1 MEIRLKDSNHEVD
14 VIVIGGGNAALCAAL
29 AARGA
34 GASVM
39 LFERAPEAQRGG
51 NSGFAGGN
59 WRVVYDGV
67 DDIKKLVPDLT
78 DEEVANTD
86 FGRYTEEQFFDD
98 MARVTQYR
106 TNPDLCEVIVK
117 RSLDTLTWMRGKG
130 VRFLP
135 YYGRQSFKVDGRV
148 KFWGGLTI
156 TVSGGGIGVVDA
168 LFAAALRE
176 GVKVAYSSRV
186 TRLLRDGAGVSGVE
200 VVSGGRVTEHRA
212 RAVII
217 ACGGFEANAEWR
229 TRYLGRGWD
238 LAKVRGSRFNTG
250 DGIRIALDAG
260 AQAYGHWSGCHAV
273 SWERYATD
281 YGEVALRTSFQ
292 RHSYPYGL
300 MINANGHRFVD
311 EGADLRPYTYAK
323 YGHIVLEQ
331 PGQFAWQVYDAKVAH
346 LLREEYK
353 SRQVTKVT
361 ANTIEELVTKLD
373 GVDAAV
379 ALKTIE
385 DYNAAAPASS
395 GFNPTVKD
403 GLATKGL
410 AIPKSNWAQRLDTPP
425 YEAYAV
431 TCGVTLTFGGIKIN
445 ACAEVVDVVDEAIP
459 GLFAAGEVVGGI
471 FYFNYPGGSGLTSG
485 AVFGK
490 VAGASAAAFA
500 AGNAK
505 AGAAG

>member
-1 MEIRLKDSNHEVD
+1 MKFQMKTEHNELD

-29 AARGA
+29 SARGN
-34 GASVM
+34 GVNVM
-39 LFERAPEAQRGG
+39 LFERAPEDQRGG

-67 DDIKKLVPDLT
+67 EDIKKLVPDLT
-78 DEEVANTD
+78 DDEIANTD

-106 TNPDLCEVIVK
+106 TNPDLCEAIVK
-117 RSLDTLTWMRGKG
+117 RSLDTLVWMQGKG

-156 TVSGGGIGVVDA
+156 TVSGGGIGVVDS
-168 LFAAALRE
+168 LFAAAQRE
-176 GVKVAYSSRV
+176 GVKVAYNSRV
-186 TRLLRDGAGVSGVE
+186 TRLLHDGSGVHGVE
-200 VVSGGRVTEHRA
+200 VASGGKLTQYHA
-212 RAVII
+212 KAVIV

-250 DGIRIALDAG
+250 DGIKIALDVG

-300 MINANGHRFVD
+300 MINANGRRFVD

-323 YGHIVLEQ
+323 YGHIVLDQ

-346 LLREEYK
+346 LLRDEYK
-353 SRQVTKVT
+353 SRQVTKVS
-361 ANTIEELVTKLD
+361 ANTLEELVSKLE
-373 GVDAAV
+373 GVDSMA
-379 ALKTIE
+379 ALKTIQE
-385 DYNAAAPASS
+385 YNLSTPST
-395 GFNPTVKD
+395 GTFNPTVKD
-403 GLATKGL
+403 GLTTTGL
-410 AIPKSNWAQRLDTPP
+410 TIPKSNWAQKLDRPP

-431 TCGVTLTFGGIKIN
+431 TCGITFTFGGIKIN
-445 ACAEVVDVVDEAIP
+445 TNAEVVDVMEAPIP

-490 VAGASAAAFA
+490 IAGASAAAYA
-500 AGNAK
+500 AAK
-505 AGAAG
+505 TTVC

>member
-1 MEIRLKDSNHEVD
+1 MAVNSDVD
-14 VIVIGGGNAALCAAL
+14 VIVVGGGNAALCAAL
-29 AARGA
+29 SAREA
-34 GASVM
+34 GASVA
-39 LFERAPEAQRGG
+39 LLERAPEDQRGG

-78 DEEVANTD
+78 AEEIANTD

-168 LFAAALRE
+168 LFAAAKRD
-176 GVKVAYSSRV
+176 GVRVAYNSRV
-186 TRLLRDGAGVSGVE
+186 TRLLADEQGVHGVE
-200 VVSGGRVTEHRA
+200 VTSGRKVEQVRA

-250 DGIRIALDAG
+250 DGIRMALDAG
-260 AQAYGHWSGCHAV
+260 AQPYGHWSGCHAV
-273 SWERYATD
+273 GWERYATD

-300 MINANGHRFVD
+300 MINATGNRFVD

-323 YGHIVLEQ
+323 YGHVVLEQ
-331 PGQFAWQVYDAKVAH
+331 PGQFAWQVYDQKVTH
-346 LLREEYK
+346 LLREEY
-353 SRQVTKVT
+353 RGRHCTKVT
-361 ANTIEELVTKLD
+361 ANTLDELVAKLE
-373 GVDAAV
+373 GVDAKQ
-379 ALKTIE
+379 ALKTITA
-385 DYNAAAPASS
+385 YNAAAGNGGP
-395 GFNPTVKD
+395 FNPTVKD
-403 GLATKGL
+403 GLSTMGL
-410 AIPKSNWAQRLDTPP
+410 TIPKSNWAQKLDAPP
-425 YEAYAV
+425 YEAYAI
-431 TCGVTLTFGGIKIN
+431 TCGVTFTFGGIKIN
-445 ACAEVVDVVDEAIP
+445 PAAEVVDVMDQPIP
-459 GLFAAGEVVGGI
+459 GLFAAGEAVGGI

-500 AGNAK
+500 AS
-505 AGAAG
+505 AGATT

>member
-1 MEIRLKDSNHEVD
+1 
-14 VIVIGGGNAALCAAL
+14 
-29 AARGA
+29 
-34 GASVM
+34 
-39 LFERAPEAQRGG
+39 
-51 NSGFAGGN
+51 
-59 WRVVYDGV
+59 
-67 DDIKKLVPDLT
+67 
-78 DEEVANTD
+78 
-86 FGRYTEEQFFDD
+86 
-98 MARVTQYR
+98 MARVTQFR

-117 RSLDTLTWMRGKG
+117 RSLDTLTWMQTKG

-135 YYGRQSFKVDGRV
+135 YYCRQSFKVDGRV

-168 LFAAALRE
+168 LFAAAIRE
-176 GVKVAYSSRV
+176 GVRVAYNSRV
-186 TRLLRDGAGVSGVE
+186 SRLLYDENGVHGVE
-200 VVSGGRVTEHRA
+200 VVSGRKIAQVRA
-212 RAVII
+212 KAVIV

-250 DGIRIALDAG
+250 DGIRMALDAG

-300 MINANGHRFVD
+300 MINAHGKRFVD

-353 SRQVTKVT
+353 SRHVTKVQ
-361 ANTIEELVTKLD
+361 ANTIEELVSKME
-373 GVDAAV
+373 GVDQAQ
-379 ALKTIE
+379 LLNTISE
-385 DYNAAAPASS
+385 YNAAVVGKVP
-395 GFNPTVKD
+395 FNPTIKD
-403 GLATKGL
+403 GLGTIGL
-410 AIPKSNWAQRLDTPP
+410 AIPKSNWAQKLDTPP

-431 TCGVTLTFGGIKIN
+431 TCGITFTFGGIKIN
-445 ACAEVVDVVDEAIP
+445 TNAEVVDVMDEAIP

-485 AVFGK
+485 AVFGR
-490 VAGASAAAFA
+490 VAGASAAEFA
-500 AGNAK
+500 GR
-505 AGAAG
+505 